1 MDQASQD
8 LDMQRS
14 QEAGENQDEALSQL
28 EQADEELAEEE
39 DKLESLK
46 TEQDLLDIL
55 ATVIEMSDEMV
66 EIRDEARTLQR
77 DIGERRPNRSQRRK
91 LLSLSERAKVL
102 HTRGDE
108 VGRRLEEE
116 RARVFAFIIRDVLQD
131 IDEVRQNLSPRNDPG
146 EETQLLAQEVI
157 DGLDRLRNALEEELR
172 RRKQQQQQQQQ
183 QQQDSGPRQPR
194 LVPPVAELLTL
205 KEMQIEVLERTRRL
219 EAAKERSGEDFDP
232 VQERILE
239 RLVQRQGSLVGLTS
253 EIASDLEEAMSP
265 EPEQEGEKE
274 AVGPDGTEGSEDGG
288 GG

>member
-8 LDMQRS
+8 LDQQRS
-14 QEAGENQDEALSQL
+14 QQAGENQDEALSQL

-39 DKLESLK
+39 EELESLK

-66 EIRDEARTLQR
+66 EIRDEARTLER
-77 DIGERRPNRSQRRK
+77 EIGERRPNRSQRRK

-108 VGRRLEEE
+108 VGQRLEEE

-172 RRKQQQQQQQQ
+172 RRKQSQQQQQQQ
-183 QQQDSGPRQPR
+183 QESGPRQPR

-205 KEMQIEVLERTRRL
+205 KEMQIEVLQRTRRL
-219 EAAKERSGEDFDP
+219 EAAKARSGKDFDP

-265 EPEQEGEKE
+265 PPEQEGGEE
-274 AVGPDGTEGSEDGG
+274 AIGPDDAEGSEDGG